1 MNLILAVII
10 FSFIKAQKID
20 LEHEIKQLDYLD
32 VKIEGIDGAGLADNS
47 MSDIAEDLEMEE
59 EDSMQER

>member
-20 LEHEIKQLDYLD
+20 LEQEINQLDYLD
-32 VKIEGIDGAGLADNS
+32 VKIEGIEGAADLAGNS
-47 MSDIAEDLEMEE
+47 MSDIAEDIE
-59 EDSMQER
+59 